1 MIYFKHMKRFFFVF
15 FSLVF
20 LLLPQVG
27 FAAGN
32 FVLTP
37 AKIEAQVQPGERKEF
52 SLVVINN
59 SENTETFEAKVE
71 DVSGGKVGD
80 SPAVLLGEAKGPYS
94 LKDFIQFSVPRL
106 TLKQGERGQIP
117 ITVSLPQN
125 VAPGGLYGAV
135 IVRPL
140 RAEAVTTGTQAEVVP
155 QLAALLFVRVPGEVR
170 EAGTLEDFSVKKEEK
185 SDAYVFRVVYE
196 NSGTVYVNPY
206 GRITIKNMVGRV
218 VDTLVLDPWYVL
230 PDSLRTREVTWA
242 ESGLFGRYT
251 ATLELNL
258 GYGDI
263 VQEKTVSVWVI
274 PGYFWLLLVVILV
287 AVIFYI
293 RWNFVQKGTRG

>member
-1 MIYFKHMKRFFFVF
+1 MKRFFFVF

-59 SENTETFEAKVE
+59 SENTETFEATVE
-71 DVSGGKVGD
+71 DVSGAKDGD
-80 SPAVLLGEAKGPYS
+80 SPAVLLGSGKGPYS
-94 LKDFIQFSVPRL
+94 LKDFITLSKPRL
-106 TLKQGERGQIP
+106 TLKKGERAQIP
-117 ITVSLPQN
+117 LTVSLPQS
-125 VAPGGLYGAV
+125 VAPGGLYGAI
-135 IVRPL
+135 IVRPV
-140 RAEAVTTGTQAEVVP
+140 RAEVVSSGTKAAVVP

-170 EAGTLEDFSVKKEEK
+170 EAGTLKDFSVKKEEK
-185 SDAYVFRVVYE
+185 SDAFVFKTVYE

-230 PDSLRTREVTWA
+230 PDSLRIREVTWA
-242 ESGLFGRYT
+242 QSGLVGRYT

-258 GYGDI
+258 GYKN
-263 VQEKTVSVWVI
+263 VVEERAVSLWVI
-274 PGYFWLLLVVILV
+274 PVYFQVILVVLLV

-293 RWNFVQKGTRG
+293 RWNFVRKDTRG